1 MVWVP
6 SAKLSPECTTVVP
19 SLNITGSVPSTRSV
33 AVAANASHRPTRA
46 GRLVGLIGN
55 RRQHG
60 GVVSCT
66 VMVKLSD
73 PTIAGMVGR
82 AAVMVWVPSAKLSP
96 ECTTVVPSL
105 NTTGSVPSTR
115 SVAVAAN
122 ASHRPVGA
130 GRLVGLIG
138 NRAVS
143 TAAWCPAP

>member
-33 AVAANASHRPTRA
+33 AVAANAAIAPFGPVASSVWLAT
-46 GRLVGLIGN
+46 GLST
-55 RRQHG
+55 G
-60 GVVSCT
+60 GVVSRT

-73 PTIAGMVGR
+73 PTLPAWSV
-82 AAVMVWVPSAKLSP
+82 ADAVMVWVPSAKLSP

-105 NTTGSVPSTR
+105 NITGSVPSTR

-122 ASHRPVGA
+122 AATAPLGPVA
-130 GRLVGLIG
+130 SSV
-138 NRAVS
+138 
-143 TAAWCPAP
+143 